1 MTTTT
6 IPAVHGLPQPPVL
19 VAYQLEPAPR
29 RRSVNATTTVA
40 AVTIGIAAGFGAG
53 FVLGWRAL

>member
-1 MTTTT
+1 MTTT
-6 IPAVHGLPQPPVL
+6 IHPATNGLAQPVL